1 MGQKNA
7 NKAKQQRTKA
17 EPGVRLTSSMSS
29 KALVSWSFVSPM
41 PMTPSTFVQP
51 SRLASVISPKVTV
64 VDTPPMLSTSTE
76 RTPAG
81 RKRGRRGGGECALF
95 ETYDCWREA
104 NRRTPIESSKT
115 CCLASWGHS
124 RDATARRHYIHVE
137 YRKRGMKTLY
147 STVCILVLMFS
158 LSFRCAFISLR
169 GFAKKKGIGMYVSMY
184 KIAD

>member
-147 STVCILVLMFS
+147 SIL
-158 LSFRCAFISLR
+158 LSVYWCSCFHFLFGALLSP
-169 GFAKKKGIGMYVSMY
+169 FAGLQKKKESGCMSQCTR
-184 KIAD
+184 